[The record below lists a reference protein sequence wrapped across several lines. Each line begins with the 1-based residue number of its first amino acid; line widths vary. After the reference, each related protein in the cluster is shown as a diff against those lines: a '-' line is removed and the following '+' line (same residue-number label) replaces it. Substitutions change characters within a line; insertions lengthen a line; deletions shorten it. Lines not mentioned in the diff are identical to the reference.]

1 MFNCVHTKNQI
12 RLLIED
18 KAKILLRL
26 IDPGK
31 LIITI
36 KNVLMEKN
44 IKIYSPIKKL
54 LIINSG
60 IIFCTLDRS
69 TRTHKEQVFIME
81 TNHPCRGDAPSLS
94 KIPIKHIYII
104 VFQNIIE
111 KKKPIKKTI
120 DAHL

>member
-1 MFNCVHTKNQI
+1 MLTILCLTVCTLKII

-44 IKIYSPIKKL
+44 IKIYSLIKKL

-69 TRTHKEQVFIME
+69 TRTHKEQVFIIE
-81 TNHPCRGDAPSLS
+81 TNHPP
-94 KIPIKHIYII
+94 
-104 VFQNIIE
+104 V
-111 KKKPIKKTI
+111 
-120 DAHL
+120 